1 MMSNLSLPA
10 QFSAAAACD
19 AGKLSGR
26 EKQDVKMLV
35 VFFLWPNFIPSSAP

>member
-35 VFFLWPNFIPSSAP
+35 VLFLWPNFIPSSAP